1 MLESRL
7 LLGIFVSIVSVGGLT
22 FFASKWLERVEKDIR
37 LNGNVK
43 KDLFVRALITFMVLA
58 VIAMSI
64 LLILTGIIGSI
75 VGGFTWN

>member
-1 MLESRL
+1 MLESDL
-7 LLGIFVSIVSVGGLT
+7 LLGIIVSIVSVGSLS

>member
-1 MLESRL
+1 MLESSL
-7 LLGIFVSIVSVGGLT
+7 LLGIFVSIVSVGGLA
-22 FFASKWLERVEKDIR
+22 FFASKWLDRVEKDIR
-37 LNGNVK
+37 LNKNVK

>member
-1 MLESRL
+1 MLESSL

-22 FFASKWLERVEKDIR
+22 FFASKWLDRVEKDIR

-58 VIAMSI
+58 VIAMSM
-64 LLILTGIIGSI
+64 LLILTGIIGDI

>member
-1 MLESRL
+1 MLESNL

-22 FFASKWLERVEKDIR
+22 FFASKWLDRVEKDIR
-37 LNGNVK
+37 LNGNIK

>member
-1 MLESRL
+1 MLESSL

-37 LNGNVK
+37 LNGNIK

>member
-22 FFASKWLERVEKDIR
+22 FFASKWLDRVEKDIR

-58 VIAMSI
+58 VIAVSI

>member
-37 LNGNVK
+37 INGNVK

-75 VGGFTWN
+75 LGGFTWN

>member
-1 MLESRL
+1 MLESDL
-7 LLGIFVSIVSVGGLT
+7 LLGIIVSIVSVGGLT

-37 LNGNVK
+37 LNGNIK
-43 KDLFVRALITFMVLA
+43 RDLFVRALITFMVLA

>member
-1 MLESRL
+1 MLESSL
-7 LLGIFVSIVSVGGLT
+7 LLGILVSIVSVGGLT
-22 FFASKWLERVEKDIR
+22 FFASKWLDRVEKDIR

-64 LLILTGIIGSI
+64 LLILTGIIGDI